1 MILYNELSD
10 TELVLLLAEDD
21 YEAFRI
27 LYSRYWKRMLVKA
40 FTQLKSHVDA
50 EEVVQDSFVNL
61 WRRRKTVEIKHTFHT
76 YIGAVVRY
84 EVMAKIAGNKK
95 NFVSIEDAKP
105 VAIEDDSTQ
114 QWLAFSDLQEEIEAA
129 IQSLP
134 DKCRLVF
141 RMSRNNGLTEK
152 QISEEL
158 GVSKKTVEAHMS
170 KALKNLRLK
179 LDRNFIF
186 IFYTFD

>member
-10 TELVLLLAEDD
+10 ADLVLLLAEDD

-61 WRRRKTVEIKHTFHT
+61 WRRRKTLQLKHTFHT
-76 YIGAVVRY
+76 YIGSVVRY
-84 EVMAKIAGNKK
+84 EVMAKIAGNKM

-105 VAIEDDSTQ
+105 AVIEDDSTQ

-129 IQSLP
+129 IQALP

-141 RMSRNNGLTEK
+141 RMSRNQGLTDK

-158 GVSKKTVEAHMS
+158 GISKKTVEAHVS
-170 KALKNLRLK
+170 KALKDLRLS
-179 LDRNFIF
+179 LGRNFIF
-186 IFYTFD
+186 LFYMID